1 MKLLDIRQEA
11 LQLSVEERIELAETL
26 WESLENVPR
35 QWPMPDWQ
43 RQLLDERIA
52 EDDQEIHPGSPW
64 PEVKQRI
71 LTQL

>member
-11 LQLSVEERIELAETL
+11 LQLSVEERLELAETL
-26 WESLENVPR
+26 WESLDRAPR
-35 QWPMPDWQ
+35 QLPIPDWQ

-52 EDDQEIHPGSPW
+52 EDDQEIHAGSPW
-64 PEVKQRI
+64 PEVKRRI